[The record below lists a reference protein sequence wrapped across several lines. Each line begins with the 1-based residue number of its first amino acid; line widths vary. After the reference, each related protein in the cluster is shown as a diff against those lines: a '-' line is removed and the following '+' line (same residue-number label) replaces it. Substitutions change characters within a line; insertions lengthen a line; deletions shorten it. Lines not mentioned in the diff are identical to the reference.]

1 MGVLVLLQ
9 YYQFLHHLHGPV
21 LPVENFLDGHALWV
35 SLWEH
40 GDDDVGGEPLPIPD
54 LLHHLLGDL
63 GGDGVVAVG
72 VVVLVPAVGRAQKV
86 LVLNVNEVLSAP
98 EK

>member
-1 MGVLVLLQ
+1 M
-9 YYQFLHHLHGPV
+9 
-21 LPVENFLDGHALWV
+21 

>member
-1 MGVLVLLQ
+1 M
-9 YYQFLHHLHGPV
+9 
-21 LPVENFLDGHALWV
+21 

-40 GDDDVGGEPLPIPD
+40 GDDDVGGEPLPFPD
-54 LLHHLLGDL
+54 LLHHFLGDL
-63 GGDGVVAVG
+63 GRDGVVAVS

-98 EK
+98 EN